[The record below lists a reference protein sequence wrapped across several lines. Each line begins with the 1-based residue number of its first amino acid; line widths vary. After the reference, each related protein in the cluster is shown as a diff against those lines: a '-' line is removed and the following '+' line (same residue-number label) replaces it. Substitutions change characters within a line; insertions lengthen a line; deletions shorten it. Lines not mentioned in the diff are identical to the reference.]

1 MNTFFQDEYINK
13 MILTRLTREIKK
25 EQLER
30 TIKEINYLN
39 ELQKHVLEEY
49 GIAQQQKNELK
60 NHIRNNGKNI

>member
-13 MILTRLTREIKK
+13 MVLTRLTREIKK

-39 ELQKHVLEEY
+39 ELQKHVLEQY
-49 GIAQQQKNELK
+49 GIAQQHKNELK